1 MDNIPISEVIVAI
14 VTGIITWFTA
24 GKFTATTSEIQNAR
38 EVLTMWKETSSAQK
52 EEIENLKQDML
63 RMGTRIFELESTISK
78 LQGENQFLKDKLKE
92 FNINID

>member
-1 MDNIPISEVIVAI
+1 MDNVPISEVIVAI
-14 VTGIITWFTA
+14 VTGVITWITA

-38 EVLTMWKETSSAQK
+38 EVLTMWKETSLAQK
-52 EEIENLKQDML
+52 EEIEILKQDML

-92 FNINID
+92 FDINID

>member
-1 MDNIPISEVIVAI
+1 MDNVPISEVIVAI
-14 VTGIITWFTA
+14 VTGIITWITA

-38 EVLTMWKETSSAQK
+38 EVLTMWKETSLAQK
-52 EEIENLKQDML
+52 EEIEILKQDML

-92 FNINID
+92 FDINID

>member
-14 VTGIITWFTA
+14 VTGIITWITA

-38 EVLTMWKETSSAQK
+38 EVLTMWKETSLAQK
-52 EEIENLKQDML
+52 EEIESLKEDIIK
-63 RMGTRIFELESTISK
+63 MGTRIFEMESTISK

>member
-1 MDNIPISEVIVAI
+1 MDNIPISEIIVAL
-14 VTGIITWFTA
+14 VTGFVTWITA

-38 EVLTMWKETSSAQK
+38 EVLTMWKETSLAQK

-63 RMGTRIFELESTISK
+63 RMGTRIFELETTISK